1 MRGIQNKTGKN
12 RDPIDQFYTKKEVAE
27 ECIRFFYKNISI
39 NKKDLLIEPSA
50 GYGSFSDFWCESE
63 NEVEMETCPY
73 GSNPTKWGS
82 HEAKPVCAV
91 GMAPKEM
98 IRCKDGSRSQQPSEA
113 RMEAFDIDPKKGYM
127 IEKDFLKLD
136 LEKYNQAKQEVPH
149 RIHCIGNPPF
159 GRQSSTARKFIK
171 KCSLFCDTISFILPK
186 SFRKES
192 YQKAFPLNFHL
203 VKEYDLKK
211 DSFLLAPPMEG
222 TNASLLQAW
231 ERKETHAVPCIF
243 QIWEKK
249 DHNRFIEQKPV
260 ERGFKFVKKP
270 SCLSIP
276 ASSGDGSIIPFG
288 KQNIFIENP
297 HFGVLRAGGGS
308 TCGRISLQWEDGVL
322 CYPEAWL
329 FIKLDEKYDK
339 VKFYEEYQKIVRSQ
353 YWKDD
358 SNVAAKSISKPIFT
372 KGINLLLRQMDASL

>member
-1 MRGIQNKTGKN
+1 
-12 RDPIDQFYTKKEVAE
+12 
-27 ECIRFFYKNISI
+27 
-39 NKKDLLIEPSA
+39 
-50 GYGSFSDFWCESE
+50 
-63 NEVEMETCPY
+63 
-73 GSNPTKWGS
+73 
-82 HEAKPVCAV
+82 
-91 GMAPKEM
+91 MAPKEM

-113 RMEAFDIDPKKGYM
+113 RMEAFDIDPKKVYM

-231 ERKETHAVPCIF
+231 EREESDHPKEMVQAPASLPTKTHAVPCIF

-270 SCLSIP
+270 SCLSIPASLP

-322 CYPEAWL
+322 CYPEA
-329 FIKLDEKYDK
+329 
-339 VKFYEEYQKIVRSQ
+339 
-353 YWKDD
+353 
-358 SNVAAKSISKPIFT
+358 
-372 KGINLLLRQMDASL
+372 